1 MSFPANGREAPKASW
16 FAREGAPVRGILD
29 LDRDELERTLDEHLE
44 RLAQEDEEIDSW
56 R

>member
-1 MSFPANGREAPKASW
+1 MSLPVNGREAPKASW

-44 RLAQEDEEIDSW
+44 RLALEDQEIDAW
-56 R
+56 L